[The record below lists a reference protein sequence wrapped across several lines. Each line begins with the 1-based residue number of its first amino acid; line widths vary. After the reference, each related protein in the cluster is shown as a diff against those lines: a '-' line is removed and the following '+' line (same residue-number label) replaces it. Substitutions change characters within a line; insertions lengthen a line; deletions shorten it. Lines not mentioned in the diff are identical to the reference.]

1 MSIMN
6 DGTYQ
11 KTLNEMNAREVVMQ
25 ISYKK
30 LWKLLID
37 KDMQKK
43 DLLTDADIS
52 WSTITKMSKDKPVS
66 MEMLLKVCEAL
77 KCNIGDIVDF
87 VPDKQ

>member
-1 MSIMN
+1 
-6 DGTYQ
+6 
-11 KTLNEMNAREVVMQ
+11 MQ

-43 DLLTDADIS
+43 DLQSDADIS
-52 WSTITKMSKDKPVS
+52 WSTVTKMSKDKPVS
-66 MEMLLKVCEAL
+66 MEMLLKVCETL

-87 VPDKQ
+87 IPDKEDN

>member
-1 MSIMN
+1 
-6 DGTYQ
+6 
-11 KTLNEMNAREVVMQ
+11 MQ

-43 DLLTDADIS
+43 DLLADAEIS
-52 WSTITKMSKDKPVS
+52 WATITKMSKNKPVS

-77 KCNIGDIVDF
+77 KCNVGDIVDF
-87 VPDKQ
+87 IPDEQDRS

>member
-1 MSIMN
+1 
-6 DGTYQ
+6 
-11 KTLNEMNAREVVMQ
+11 MQ

-43 DLLTDADIS
+43 DLLADAEIS
-52 WSTITKMSKDKPVS
+52 WATITKMSKNEPVS

-77 KCNIGDIVDF
+77 KCNVGDIVDF
-87 VPDKQ
+87 IPDQDDH